1 MQYLFLTLFFV
12 SVIIHLYGSH
22 KQNQK
27 IRNYSK
33 GFILFFLILFY
44 IFSFD
49 SIKDI
54 NPIVL
59 SALLCC
65 WIGDLLLIIKG
76 LKTLII
82 GGTFFIFGHFLFIKL
97 FSDNI
102 NVAKLN
108 PFFIAL
114 FILIYT
120 IAIALEIK
128 FLQPHLHKKLLPVL
142 MIYLVTNMTMNLFAL
157 TLLTTEVSLSH
168 FLIYLGA
175 LSFFAS
181 DSILFFVRFNKKSRV
196 FGKHFWVMLTY
207 SFAVAL
213 ITIGSVIN
221 K

>member
-1 MQYLFLTLFFV
+1 MQYLFLALFFV

-44 IFSFD
+44 LFSLD
-49 SIKDI
+49 NIKDI
-54 NPIVL
+54 NPILL
-59 SALLCC
+59 SALICC

-76 LKTLII
+76 LKPLII
-82 GGTFFIFGHFLFIKL
+82 GGTFFVFGHFLFIKL

-102 NVAKLN
+102 NLSKLH

-114 FILIYT
+114 FILMYT
-120 IAIALEIK
+120 IVIALEIK
-128 FLQPHLHKKLLPVL
+128 FLHPHIHKKLIPVFI
-142 MIYLVTNMTMNLFAL
+142 IYLVTNMTMNLFAL
-157 TLLTTEVSLSH
+157 IMLTTEFNLAH
-168 FLIYLGA
+168 FLVYLGA

-181 DSILFFVRFNKKSRV
+181 DSILFFVRFNKKSRI

-207 SFAVAL
+207 SSAVAL
-213 ITIGSVIN
+213 ITIGNVLN